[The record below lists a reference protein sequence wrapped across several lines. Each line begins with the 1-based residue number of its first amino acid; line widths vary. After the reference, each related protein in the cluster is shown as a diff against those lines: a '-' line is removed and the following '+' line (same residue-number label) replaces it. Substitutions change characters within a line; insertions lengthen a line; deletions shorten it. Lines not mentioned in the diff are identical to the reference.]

1 MKITR
6 CVPLA
11 GQTPAE
17 PALAGQRPGSA
28 GMTANGLVARS
39 GGLIALTD
47 GRDRD
52 PDRLL
57 RTLTEVAEAAGD
69 GTALVLAA
77 TRAALEHGG
86 RPAWACAGITADG
99 DVAVLAYGTAVAAV
113 SVDGGAEAG
122 VSAGDSMIPV
132 VRVFTGDTVS
142 IRLAIGVPGAPDPRL
157 RLDAGVVHGGGVLVT
172 AAREVTGAACPRPDA
187 PAAREIAR
195 HDPPPGEAV
204 PQDGVMTR
212 SDCVPQDGV
221 VPQGEVTLP
230 GDAAGGGGAVPRGEA
245 GPRSA
250 PHPPTMLPGPLTRAG
265 DRLTDLAAVDLE
277 DLPAVEP
284 VLVDGVLCPRMH
296 VNEPD
301 ARDCRECGIVL
312 TEGAPRIVR
321 RHPRP
326 PLGVLLVD
334 GGRRYPLDR
343 NYVIGREPVL
353 DGDVAAGRAAPV
365 KISDPEGT
373 ISRLH
378 LRVSLS
384 GWQVEVT
391 DLGSANGSVLQLPV
405 GPRKLAPHEKAA
417 IEPGARIGIG
427 NCVIQILPLV
437 VTGQS

>member
-1 MKITR
+1 MKITG

-11 GQTPAE
+11 GEAPAE
-17 PALAGQRPGSA
+17 QGLAGQRPGSA

-86 RPAWACAGITADG
+86 RPAWACAGITAGG

-132 VRVFTGDTVS
+132 VRVFTGNTVS

-172 AAREVTGAACPRPDA
+172 TARDVTCAACPRPDA
-187 PAAREIAR
+187 PAARETAR
-195 HDPPPGEAV
+195 RDALPREAV

-212 SDCVPQDGV
+212 SDSVPQDGV

-230 GDAAGGGGAVPRGEA
+230 GEAAGGGGAVPGARPAERAASADDAAGSPAASRGPA
-245 GPRSA
+245 HGPGRGGSRGSA
-250 PHPPTMLPGPLTRAG
+250 RRGA
-265 DRLTDLAAVDLE
+265 
-277 DLPAVEP
+277 
-284 VLVDGVLCPRMH
+284 CP
-296 VNEPD
+296 
-301 ARDCRECGIVL
+301 
-312 TEGAPRIVR
+312 
-321 RHPRP
+321 
-326 PLGVLLVD
+326 
-334 GGRRYPLDR
+334 GGRRA
-343 NYVIGREPVL
+343 VL
-353 DGDVAAGRAAPV
+353 AAARQRAGRAGLPGMRDCPHRRGAAHRSAAPAPAARRAARGRRAQ
-365 KISDPEGT
+365 IPPRQE
-373 ISRLH
+373 
-378 LRVSLS
+378 LRH
-384 GWQVEVT
+384 
-391 DLGSANGSVLQLPV
+391 
-405 GPRKLAPHEKAA
+405 R
-417 IEPGARIGIG
+417 PGARPRRRRERPAG
-427 NCVIQILPLV
+427 LPR
-437 VTGQS
+437 